1 MRKLMFFVAAVILVA
16 SCTPKAQVS
25 GCFAGTKAI
34 SYGFQSDNDTCI
46 EIMEEYSDFKD
57 GKFAFNVSDEPG
69 ELFIADKEDFITF
82 IQIYLAQGEKLVMEG
97 TMADYKIS
105 GTPFYQDMGE
115 YQELVKGYDVRVRQA
130 LMAMDE
136 GVSED
141 EADELDDAAMK
152 DFERIKQEC
161 DQAKSDI
168 GLEFVKAHPDSD
180 FSAYLV
186 CYLLRSDFNEGLQ
199 ALTERAR
206 NGKLKY
212 LIDQTVQRYSGYE
225 ASMKAYAESKGK
237 VYVGADAPDFTL
249 KTIEGEDFTLSSLR
263 GRYVMLDFWGSWCH
277 WCVEG
282 MPKVKEISEK
292 YADKLTVVS
301 VDCNDTE
308 ARWRKA
314 VEKIGYMTWPQVYNP
329 RSVSIDGTYQ
339 VEAFPTFIIIDPE
352 GKIIAKFEGESEHFV
367 AEVGKLI
374 E

>member
-46 EIMEEYSDFKD
+46 EIMDEYSDFKD

-69 ELFIADKEDFITF
+69 ELFIADKDNFITF

-115 YQELVKGYDVRVRQA
+115 YHELVKEFDMREREA

-136 GVSED
+136 NESED
-141 EADELDDAAMK
+141 EEEEIDDAAS
-152 DFERIKQEC
+152 EEYARVKQEC

-186 CYLLRSDFNEGLQ
+186 CYLRKSDFNEGLQ

-212 LIDQTVQRYSGYE
+212 LIDQTEQRYSSDE

-249 KTIEGEDFTLSSLR
+249 KTIDGKDFTLSSLR

-339 VEAFPTFIIIDPE
+339 VEAFPTFIIINPE
-352 GKIIAKFEGESEHFV
+352 GKIIAKFEGEGEHFV
-367 AEVGKLI
+367 AEVGALI
-374 E
+374 K

>member
-1 MRKLMFFVAAVILVA
+1 MKQLVLFAAAAIVLA

-34 SYGFQSDNDTCI
+34 TYGFQSDNDTCI

-69 ELFIADKEDFITF
+69 ELFIADKDDFITF

-115 YQELVKGYDVRVRQA
+115 YHELVKGYDVRVRQA

-136 GVSED
+136 GGSED

-339 VEAFPTFIIIDPE
+339 VEAFPTFIIINPE
-352 GKIIAKFEGESEHFV
+352 GKIIAKFEGEGEHFV
-367 AEVGKLI
+367 AEVGALI
-374 E
+374 K